1 MDFQLKRSWI
11 VQGSKCPSKVVES
24 YRIVYPAIHLSRS
37 LSLISNISLPP
48 FILNKVSIYLS
59 FEIDGAKIIEDPMAD
74 DRRSAKKRGISSY
87 FLLWKYFSCLFLV
100 IVRFLNGRVYWK
112 LSTRELSRAS
122 RPVKWISHRE
132 ILGLINFSASPV
144 PYHIRIIY

>member
-48 FILNKVSIYLS
+48 FILNKVSIYPS
-59 FEIDGAKIIEDPMAD
+59 RSVVPSY
-74 DRRSAKKRGISSY
+74 RRGSNDSAAKKRGISSY

-144 PYHIRIIY
+144 PYHIRIID